1 MDKKNKKHILRWLAA
16 SMCAFTVTS
25 LTGCAEEVSNLFGG
39 NRGEVEVTASFN
51 EPGKAVTRAHD
62 GLNSTSGFTLTTED
76 NSESKVRVMVDQN
89 DGDYSQFDYNV
100 TGATTI
106 NRDSKPTFPSGES
119 SVNVYGWYPA
129 RSLTNFTVAAD
140 QTGNSGYC
148 LSDLLFAN
156 GTTCVRNIST
166 GAITS
171 AANLSFSHVMAKVK
185 VNLTLATGVTVKSA
199 TFKQILPQVTVTE
212 TKSANVVTDY
222 SVGSAGGSATDITL
236 LTGGSL
242 TSASDAA
249 DLKLCGVFPDQ
260 SKNGAFLVITA
271 SYNSGSDETITYSFD
286 AAKHFVGGNEY
297 TMNISLDG
305 TNVTTGT
312 VTLTGWNVESGIV
325 NIGGGGGGT
334 LTLDNTSANLT
345 YDGSNGTVTVTETGS
360 VTGITASSANTGI
373 ATASASGTTVTIS
386 PVAAGS
392 TQVLVYGVKGGNM
405 LSSVVNVTVA
415 KAAGAI
421 NSFSPTSLTIGGVGN
436 TGSFTVD
443 RAGDGAITAT
453 SSDTDVATVAVSGTT
468 VTVTNVSEGNATIT
482 VKVGEGTNHL
492 AYTANDKTVAVTCNA
507 MDMHTNPLWWVAQY
521 NMDQNKTSF
530 VSSHATSPNQYCFN
544 FTDAAT
550 ENIADYHLPSRAEQT
565 SIIPCNTIAAADGS
579 GYINCNNGDNI
590 FSKTGTTTFSEVA
603 CNVGGNSVAA
613 STSVIKKNADNDYYA
628 IRFIGTSYCSAWH
641 YKWVASPCNGLLI
654 ESYLLSGVTTV
665 DAATTLINGASFNST
680 TFQNAYVASGS
691 SSVNVSPASTTVT
704 TNGYCQRFL
713 PACGYCDGA
722 TGAATNHQGS
732 NGIYWSAT
740 AKDSSYGWYWL
751 FGSGNLLEYP
761 SSRANGF
768 SVRLFRDH

>member
-16 SMCAFTVTS
+16 SMCALAVTS

-62 GLNSTSGFTLTTED
+62 GLNGTSGFTLTTEAE
-76 NSESKVRVMVDQN
+76 SQSKVRVMVDQN
-89 DGDYSQFDYNV
+89 DGTYSEYDYDI

-129 RSLTNFTVAAD
+129 KSLTNFTVAAD
-140 QTGNSGYC
+140 QKGNNGYC
-148 LSDLLFAN
+148 LSDLMFAN

-171 AANLSFSHVMAKVK
+171 AANLEFSHVMAKVK

-199 TFKQILPQVTVTE
+199 TFKTMKTKVSVSE
-212 TKSANVVTDY
+212 TKTGNAVTGY
-222 SVGSAGGSATDITL
+222 NATTDNGTTGDIAL
-236 LTGGSL
+236 FSGSL
-242 TSASDAA
+242 TNASDAA

-260 SKNGAFLVITA
+260 EKDGAFLVITA
-271 SYNSGSDETITYSFD
+271 NYNGGSDQTITYSFD
-286 AAKHFVGGNEY
+286 AAKHFVKGNEY

-312 VTLTGWNVESGIV
+312 VNITAWNVESGTV
-325 NIGGGGGGT
+325 NIGGGGGGS
-334 LTLDNTSANLT
+334 LSLSSTSAGLT
-345 YDGSNGTVTVTETGS
+345 FGGSDGTVTVTETGA
-360 VTGITASSANTGI
+360 TNITASSANTGI

-392 TQVLVYGVKGGNM
+392 TQVLVYGVKDGNM

-453 SSDTDVATVAVSGTT
+453 SSDTGVATVSVSGTT
-468 VTVTNVSEGNATIT
+468 VTVTNVSEGSATIT

-492 AYTANDKTVAVTCNA
+492 AYTADDKTVAVTCNA
-507 MDMHTNPLWWVAQY
+507 IDMHNNPLWWVAQY
-521 NMDQNKTSF
+521 NMAQNKTSF
-530 VSSHATSPNQYCFN
+530 VTSHATSPNQYCFN

-550 ENIADYHLPSRAEQT
+550 ANVSGYHLPNFDEQI
-565 SIIPCNTIAAADGS
+565 SIVPMENPSTGA
-579 GYINCNNGDNI
+579 NGTNI
-590 FSKTGTTTFSEVA
+590 LGISEELSSPKAFSEQPR
-603 CNVGGNSVAA
+603 NVGGESVAA
-613 STSVIKKNADNDYYA
+613 STSWLGKSGSVVYA
-628 IRFIGTSYCSAWH
+628 VRYAGTKYASAWR
-641 YKWVASPCNGLLI
+641 YEWVSTPCNGVLI
-654 ESYLLSGVTTV
+654 ESYLVS
-665 DAATTLINGASFNST
+665 AANETEAKAVLKDLASST
-680 TFQNAYVASGS
+680 TFKGNLTSGTG
-691 SSVNVSPASTTVT
+691 NLAPTSTTVT
-704 TNGYCQRFL
+704 TNGYCVRFL
-713 PACGYCDGA
+713 PACGYCNGA
-722 TGAATNHQGS
+722 TGAATGHQGS
-732 NGIYWSAT
+732 LGSYWSAT
-740 AKDSSYGWYWL
+740 AKDSSDGWYWY
-751 FGSGNLLEYP
+751 FSSGYLYERTY
-761 SSRANGF
+761 SRTNGY